1 MTDGEI
7 QTEIGAKKQENRRT
21 ASHREDV
28 RRLPIDNPQNKPE
41 PGLEVSEKKVPPVPI
56 TFDDPSLYLNRELSW
71 LEFNYRVLLEA
82 ENESNPL
89 LERVKYLCIFSSN
102 LDEFFEIRVAGLQQQ
117 RDMKTSEYSPDGL
130 NASQQL
136 VAISRKVQDL
146 VARQYKC
153 WRDDLVPEMRKRNI
167 DFLTYPDVDAKAEKF
182 LARYFESEVFPV
194 LTPLAIDP
202 VHPFPNLL
210 NKSLNVVV
218 ELQGR
223 NISTNLAIVQVPRIL
238 PRVVALPDDGK
249 GSLRFVFIG
258 NLIQHHV
265 SRLFHGVKVKGA
277 HQFRVTRN
285 SDLYID
291 EEEAENLLR
300 SIEAELRSRNRGN
313 AVRLEVQND
322 CPMGV
327 VRRLLRTFMLQED
340 DCYRVDGPIN
350 FTRLFPVIADI
361 DRPELK
367 FKHFTPYLLPALNE
381 ANIFQRIRAGDIL
394 LHHPYDSFEPVTQFI
409 ELAASDPDVL
419 AIKQTLYRTSG
430 DTPLVPALI
439 AASENGKQVTVVI
452 ELKARFDEAANIK
465 WARILQ
471 DAGVHVVYGLV
482 GMKTHCKL
490 ALVVRREVEGIRRY
504 AHLGTGNYHP
514 STARLYTDFGLF
526 TCQPDLAG
534 DCAELFNLLTGVSKF
549 PGMNKLLVA
558 PFTLHETMVE
568 LIERESENAKAGRP
582 SGITA
587 RMNALVDQEI
597 IESLYRASCAGVP
610 VKLLVRGI
618 CVLKPGVP
626 GVSENIEVRSVVGRF
641 LEHSRAFLFEN
652 AGSPL
657 IYFAS
662 ADWMP
667 RNFFRRVETCFPV
680 EDPALRAQVEEVL
693 KLYWLDNVKSSRL
706 LPSGAYERVE
716 PDDVRISAQDELLL
730 KRSSEPRLL
739 VT

>member
-1 MTDGEI
+1 MRDGEI
-7 QTEIGAKKQENRRT
+7 KPGKRAKERGNRHA
-21 ASHREDV
+21 AS
-28 RRLPIDNPQNKPE
+28 RRLDARRSETSEPEAPVEPE
-41 PGLEVSEKKVPPVPI
+41 PGSRETNHAHVPVS
-56 TFDDPSLYLNRELSW
+56 FDDPGLYLNRELSW
-71 LEFNYRVLLEA
+71 LEFNNRVLQEA
-82 ENESNPL
+82 LNESNPL

-117 RDMKTSEYSPDGL
+117 REMKTSEYSPDGL

-136 VAISRKVQDL
+136 SAISKKVQDL
-146 VARQYKC
+146 VAKQYRC
-153 WRDDLVPEMRKRNI
+153 WREDLVPEMRKRDI
-167 DFLTYPDVDAKAEKF
+167 HFLTYPDVDAKAEKF
-182 LARYFESEVFPV
+182 LERYFENEVFPV

-218 ELQGR
+218 ELHGR
-223 NISTNLAIVQVPRIL
+223 NLSTNLAIVQVPRIL
-238 PRVVALPDDGK
+238 PRVVALPDDGR
-249 GSLRFVFIG
+249 GVQRFVFIG

-265 SRLFHGVKVKGA
+265 GRLFHGVKVKGA
-277 HQFRVTRN
+277 HQFRITRN

-291 EEEAENLLR
+291 EEEADNLLR

-313 AVRLEVQND
+313 AVRLEVQDD
-322 CPMGV
+322 CPQSV

-367 FKHFTPYLLPALNE
+367 FKRFTPYVAPALNE
-381 ANIFQRIRAGDIL
+381 AKIFQQIRAGDIL
-394 LHHPYDSFEPVTQFI
+394 LHHPYDSFEPVTQFV

-439 AASENGKQVTVVI
+439 SAAENGKQVTVVI

-490 ALVVRREVEGIRRY
+490 ALVVRRELEGIKRY

-514 STARLYTDFGLF
+514 STARLYTDFGMF
-526 TCQPDLAG
+526 TCRPDLTG

-549 PGMNKLLVA
+549 PGMNKLVVA
-558 PFTLHETMVE
+558 PFTLHDRMVE
-568 LIERESENAKAGRP
+568 LVEREAENAKAGRP

-641 LEHSRAFLFEN
+641 LEHSRVFCFEN
-652 AGSPL
+652 AGSRL
-657 IYFAS
+657 IYLSS

-667 RNFFRRVETCFPV
+667 RNFYRRVETCFPV
-680 EDPALRAQVEEVL
+680 EDPALRDQVEEAM
-693 KLYWLDNVKSSRL
+693 KIYWLDNVKSSRL
-706 LPSGAYERVE
+706 LPNGAYERVDS
-716 PDDVRISAQDELLL
+716 DDVRISAQDELLM
-730 KRSSEPRLL
+730 KRSAEPRLL